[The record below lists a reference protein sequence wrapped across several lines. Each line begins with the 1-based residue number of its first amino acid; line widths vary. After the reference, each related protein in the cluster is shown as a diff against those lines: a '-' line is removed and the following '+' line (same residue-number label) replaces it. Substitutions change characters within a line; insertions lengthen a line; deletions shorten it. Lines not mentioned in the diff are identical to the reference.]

1 MKEIQIFYGT
11 DTGNTDH
18 VVHEILIEIFKN
30 KKLSFCIKQVQNLT
44 QSDWTENTHFIL
56 GVPTWYDGDLQSDWE
71 DYFETFCK
79 IDFKNKKIALFGLGD
94 QMSYDEWFID
104 GVGILAEIILKNGGE
119 IYGNWPTE
127 TYSFEK
133 SKAVMTDKLFYGLAL
148 DEDNQFDVTEV
159 RCEQWINQLIK
170 ESFFDTVSTE
180 NN

>member
-1 MKEIQIFYGT
+1 
-11 DTGNTDH
+11 
-18 VVHEILIEIFKN
+18 
-30 KKLSFCIKQVQNLT
+30 
-44 QSDWTENTHFIL
+44 
-56 GVPTWYDGDLQSDWE
+56 
-71 DYFETFCK
+71 
-79 IDFKNKKIALFGLGD
+79 
-94 QMSYDEWFID
+94 MSYDEWFID